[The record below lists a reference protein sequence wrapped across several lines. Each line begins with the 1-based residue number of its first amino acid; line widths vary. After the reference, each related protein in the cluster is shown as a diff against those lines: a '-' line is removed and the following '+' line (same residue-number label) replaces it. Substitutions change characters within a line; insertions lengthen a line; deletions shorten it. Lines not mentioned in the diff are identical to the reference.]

1 MTSEDAASA
10 PQPRAS
16 VTRGHNSRAHPAR
29 VKHGHPPPGQR
40 RCGVALINP
49 ERKRLTK
56 WYERLTLW
64 RAIRLILGIAITL
77 VTAGAVLARTVEPE
91 VFTSFGLSLWWA
103 VTTVTTV
110 GYGDVV
116 PKDTS
121 GRLVG
126 AVLMLTGLSLI
137 PLITSV
143 VVSALV
149 SKRAEVQRDLERQ
162 AFAEQAARLERI
174 EQQLAQ
180 LGARPPAPADA
191 SPPPAPAGELPPRE
205 PRS

>member
-1 MTSEDAASA
+1 
-10 PQPRAS
+10 
-16 VTRGHNSRAHPAR
+16 
-29 VKHGHPPPGQR
+29 
-40 RCGVALINP
+40 VALIDP
-49 ERKRLTK
+49 DRKRLNR

-64 RAIRLILGIAITL
+64 RAVRLILGIAITL
-77 VTAGAVLARTVEPE
+77 VLIGGLLARLVEPD
-91 VFTSFGLSLWWA
+91 VFTSIGLAYWWA

-126 AVLMLTGLSLI
+126 AMLMLTGLSLI

-149 SKRAEVQRDLERQ
+149 NKRAESQRDFDRQ
-162 AFAEQAARLERI
+162 LYAEQTARLERI
-174 EQQLAQ
+174 EQQLAE
-180 LGARPPAPADA
+180 LGARPPVDAAPP
-191 SPPPAPAGELPPRE
+191 SAPGGERPPRGS
-205 PRS
+205 RS

>member
-1 MTSEDAASA
+1 
-10 PQPRAS
+10 
-16 VTRGHNSRAHPAR
+16 
-29 VKHGHPPPGQR
+29 
-40 RCGVALINP
+40 VAVFDPN
-49 ERKRLTK
+49 RKRLTR

-64 RAIRLILGIAITL
+64 RAIRLILAIAITL
-77 VTAGAVLARTVEPE
+77 VVTGAALARAVEPE
-91 VFTSFGLSLWWA
+91 VFTSIGLSLWWA

-116 PKDTS
+116 PRDTS
-121 GRLVG
+121 GRIVG

-149 SKRAEVQRDLERQ
+149 SKRAESQRDFDRQ
-162 AFAEQAARLERI
+162 LYAEQSERLARI
-174 EQQLAQ
+174 EERLAE
-180 LGARPPAPADA
+180 LAARPPIDA
-191 SPPPAPAGELPPRE
+191 SPPSAPAAELPPRE

>member
-1 MTSEDAASA
+1 
-10 PQPRAS
+10 
-16 VTRGHNSRAHPAR
+16 
-29 VKHGHPPPGQR
+29 
-40 RCGVALINP
+40 VALINP
-49 ERKRLTK
+49 ERKRLTR

-64 RAIRLILGIAITL
+64 RAVRLILAIAITL
-77 VTAGAVLARTVEPE
+77 VAVGGLLARLVEPE
-91 VFTSFGLSLWWA
+91 VFTSIGLAYWWA

-126 AVLMLTGLSLI
+126 AMLMLTGLALI

-149 SKRAEVQRDLERQ
+149 SKRAEAQRDLERE

-174 EQQLAQ
+174 EQRLAD
-180 LGARPPAPADA
+180 LGARPPSDASRPSAPAA
-191 SPPPAPAGELPPRE
+191 ELPPRE
-205 PRS
+205 SRS

>member
-1 MTSEDAASA
+1 
-10 PQPRAS
+10 
-16 VTRGHNSRAHPAR
+16 
-29 VKHGHPPPGQR
+29 
-40 RCGVALINP
+40 VALINP
-49 ERKRLTK
+49 DRKRLNR

-64 RAIRLILGIAITL
+64 RAVRLILAIAITL
-77 VTAGAVLARTVEPE
+77 VLVGGLLARLAEPE
-91 VFTSFGLSLWWA
+91 VFTSIGLAYWWA

-116 PKDTS
+116 PKDTE

-126 AVLMLTGLSLI
+126 AMLMLTGLSLI

-149 SKRAEVQRDLERQ
+149 NKRAESQRDFDRQ
-162 AFAEQAARLERI
+162 LYAEQSARLERI
-174 EQQLAQ
+174 EQQLAE

-191 SPPPAPAGELPPRE
+191 SRPSAPAAELPPRG
-205 PRS
+205 PQS

>member
-1 MTSEDAASA
+1 
-10 PQPRAS
+10 
-16 VTRGHNSRAHPAR
+16 
-29 VKHGHPPPGQR
+29 
-40 RCGVALINP
+40 VALINP
-49 ERKRLTK
+49 DRKRLNR

-64 RAIRLILGIAITL
+64 RAVRLILGIAITL
-77 VTAGAVLARTVEPE
+77 VLIGGLLARLVEPD
-91 VFTSFGLSLWWA
+91 VFTSIGLAYWWA

-126 AVLMLTGLSLI
+126 AMLMLTGLSLI

-149 SKRAEVQRDLERQ
+149 NKRAESQRDFDRQ
-162 AFAEQAARLERI
+162 LYAEQTARLERI
-174 EQQLAQ
+174 EQQLAE
-180 LGARPPAPADA
+180 LGARPPADA
-191 SPPPAPAGELPPRE
+191 SPPSASGGELPPRGS
-205 PRS
+205 RS

>member
-1 MTSEDAASA
+1 M
-10 PQPRAS
+10 
-16 VTRGHNSRAHPAR
+16 
-29 VKHGHPPPGQR
+29 
-40 RCGVALINP
+40 ALINP
-49 ERKRLTK
+49 ERKRLNR

-64 RAIRLILGIAITL
+64 RAVRLILAIAISL
-77 VTAGAVLARTVEPE
+77 VTAGAFLARAVEPE
-91 VFTSFGLSLWWA
+91 VFTSIGLSFWWA

-116 PKDTS
+116 PRDTA

-137 PLITSV
+137 PVITSV

-149 SKRAEVQRDLERQ
+149 NKRVESQRDFDRQ
-162 AFAEQAARLERI
+162 LYAEQTARLERI
-174 EQQLAQ
+174 EQQLAE

-191 SPPPAPAGELPPRE
+191 SRPSAPAAELPPRG

>member
-1 MTSEDAASA
+1 
-10 PQPRAS
+10 
-16 VTRGHNSRAHPAR
+16 
-29 VKHGHPPPGQR
+29 
-40 RCGVALINP
+40 VALINP
-49 ERKRLTK
+49 ERRRLNR

-64 RAIRLILGIAITL
+64 RAVRLILGVAIVL
-77 VTAGAVLARTVEPE
+77 VAVGGFLARLVEPE
-91 VFTSFGLSLWWA
+91 VFTSIGLAYWWA

-126 AVLMLTGLSLI
+126 AMLMLTGLSLI

-149 SKRAEVQRDLERQ
+149 SKRAEAQRDVERQ
-162 AFAEQAARLERI
+162 LFAEQAARLERI
-174 EQQLAQ
+174 EQALAE
-180 LGARPPAPADA
+180 LGARVPTRPPADA
-191 SPPPAPAGELPPRE
+191 ARPSAPAGERPPRGR
-205 PRS
+205 PS

>member
-1 MTSEDAASA
+1 M
-10 PQPRAS
+10 
-16 VTRGHNSRAHPAR
+16 
-29 VKHGHPPPGQR
+29 
-40 RCGVALINP
+40 ALINP

-64 RAIRLILGIAITL
+64 RAIRLILAIAMTL
-77 VTAGAVLARTVEPE
+77 VTAGAILARAVEPE
-91 VFTSFGLSLWWA
+91 VFTSIGLSLWWA

-126 AVLMLTGLSLI
+126 AMLMLTGLSLI

-149 SKRAEVQRDLERQ
+149 SKRAESQRDLERQ
-162 AFAEQAARLERI
+162 MFTEQTARLERI
-174 EQQLAQ
+174 ERQLAE
-180 LGARPPAPADA
+180 LVGARPPVDPPADA
-191 SPPPAPAGELPPRE
+191 SRPPAPAGELPPRE
-205 PRS
+205 SRS

>member
-1 MTSEDAASA
+1 MTSEDAARA
-10 PQPRAS
+10 PQPSAS
-16 VTRGHNSRAHPAR
+16 VTRGHDSRAHPSR
-29 VKHGHPPPGQR
+29 VKQGHPPSGQR
-40 RCGVALINP
+40 RSAVALINP
-49 ERKRLTK
+49 DRKRLNR

-64 RAIRLILGIAITL
+64 RAVRLILGIAITL
-77 VTAGAVLARTVEPE
+77 VLIGGLLARLVEPE
-91 VFTSFGLSLWWA
+91 EFTSIGLAYWWA

-126 AVLMLTGLSLI
+126 AMLMLTGLSLI

-149 SKRAEVQRDLERQ
+149 NKRAESQRDFDRQ
-162 AFAEQAARLERI
+162 LYAEQTARLERI
-174 EQQLAQ
+174 EQQLVE
-180 LGARPPAPADA
+180 LGAARPPADA
-191 SPPPAPAGELPPRE
+191 APPSAPAGERPPRGS
-205 PRS
+205 PS

>member
-1 MTSEDAASA
+1 
-10 PQPRAS
+10 
-16 VTRGHNSRAHPAR
+16 
-29 VKHGHPPPGQR
+29 
-40 RCGVALINP
+40 VALINP
-49 ERKRLTK
+49 ERKRLTR

-77 VTAGAVLARTVEPE
+77 VTVGAVLARTVEPE

-126 AVLMLTGLSLI
+126 AMLMLTGLSLI

-149 SKRAEVQRDLERQ
+149 NKRVEAQRDVDRERY
-162 AFAEQAARLERI
+162 AEQSARLERI
-174 EQQLAQ
+174 EQQLAELAE

-191 SPPPAPAGELPPRE
+191 SRPPAPAAERPPRG
-205 PRS
+205 PQS

>member
-1 MTSEDAASA
+1 MWRD
-10 PQPRAS
+10 
-16 VTRGHNSRAHPAR
+16 GRAHPPR
-29 VKHGHPPPGQR
+29 VKQGHPAAGQR
-40 RCGVALINP
+40 HGGVALINP
-49 ERKRLTK
+49 ERKRLSR

-64 RAIRLILGIAITL
+64 RAIRLILIVAITL
-77 VTAGAVLARTVEPE
+77 MTVGAVLARMVEPD
-91 VFTSFGLSLWWA
+91 VFTSIGLAYWWA

-116 PKDTS
+116 PKDTE

-126 AVLMLTGLSLI
+126 AMLMLTGLSLI

-149 SKRAEVQRDLERQ
+149 SKRAEAQRDFDRQ
-162 AFAEQAARLERI
+162 LYAEQCARLERI
-174 EQQLAQ
+174 ERQLAE
-180 LGARPPAPADA
+180 LGARPPAADA
-191 SPPPAPAGELPPRE
+191 SPASAPAEELPPRE

>member
-1 MTSEDAASA
+1 
-10 PQPRAS
+10 
-16 VTRGHNSRAHPAR
+16 
-29 VKHGHPPPGQR
+29 
-40 RCGVALINP
+40 VALINP
-49 ERKRLTK
+49 ERKRLTRA
-56 WYERLTLW
+56 YERLTLW
-64 RAIRLILGIAITL
+64 RAVRLILAIAISL
-77 VTAGAVLARTVEPE
+77 VTAGAVLARAVEPE
-91 VFTSFGLSLWWA
+91 VFTSIGLSFWWA

-126 AVLMLTGLSLI
+126 AMLMLTGLSLI

-149 SKRAEVQRDLERQ
+149 SKRAEAQRDVERE
-162 AFAEQAARLERI
+162 AFAQQAARLERI
-174 EQQLAQ
+174 EQLLAE
-180 LGARPPAPADA
+180 LRASPPADA
-191 SPPPAPAGELPPRE
+191 SRPPAAAEELPPRG

>member
-1 MTSEDAASA
+1 
-10 PQPRAS
+10 
-16 VTRGHNSRAHPAR
+16 
-29 VKHGHPPPGQR
+29 
-40 RCGVALINP
+40 
-49 ERKRLTK
+49 
-56 WYERLTLW
+56 
-64 RAIRLILGIAITL
+64 
-77 VTAGAVLARTVEPE
+77 

-116 PKDTS
+116 FKDTS

-126 AVLMLTGLSLI
+126 AMLMLTGLSLI

-149 SKRAEVQRDLERQ
+149 NKRVEAQRDVDRERY
-162 AFAEQAARLERI
+162 AEQSARLERI
-174 EQQLAQ
+174 EQQLAELAE

-191 SPPPAPAGELPPRE
+191 SRPPAPAAERPPRG
-205 PRS
+205 PQS

>member
-1 MTSEDAASA
+1 
-10 PQPRAS
+10 
-16 VTRGHNSRAHPAR
+16 
-29 VKHGHPPPGQR
+29 VKQGHPPCGQR
-40 RCGVALINP
+40 RDGVALINP
-49 ERKRLTK
+49 ERKRLTR

-64 RAIRLILGIAITL
+64 RAIRLILAIAISL
-77 VTAGAVLARTVEPE
+77 VTAGAILARSVEPE

-116 PKDTS
+116 PKDTG

-149 SKRAEVQRDLERQ
+149 SKRAETQREFDRQ
-162 AFAEQAARLERI
+162 LYAEQTARLDRI
-174 EQQLAQ
+174 ERALAE
-180 LGARPPAPADA
+180 LGARPPAPGDA
-191 SPPPAPAGELPPRE
+191 SPPPAPAAELPPRG
-205 PRS
+205 PQS